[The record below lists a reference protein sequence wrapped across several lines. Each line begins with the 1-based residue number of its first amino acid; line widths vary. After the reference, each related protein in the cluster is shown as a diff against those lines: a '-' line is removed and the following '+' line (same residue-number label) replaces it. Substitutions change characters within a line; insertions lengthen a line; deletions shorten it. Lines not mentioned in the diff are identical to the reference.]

1 MVGATTASKTPSGKS
16 GAAASG
22 RRNTSTPA
30 RRIASTRATSR
41 KSTAAGAKTPSS
53 VGHNKQTDLTDF
65 FSSIAGSKG
74 ESGEILG
81 KGKRVCIG
89 PVSGTA
95 SLSEMSGL
103 KLAGNPNTAS
113 LLRVKTADTPV
124 NTDVMTPFMRAIA
137 AASTSSSA
145 HSVKAA
151 THTAASSSATAGVMT
166 PTKRKMLHSNSDDD
180 DCNALD
186 NSIRASIASR
196 SALLNSG
203 MPSTPKTPTSL
214 RAILAV
220 PPRTPKSPLPTKFT
234 FAPVLTARAPAI
246 PNHVARLPTHLQL
259 LSKFFSALESTLAF
273 HSTRDTPSTFHRIV
287 KPVENIC
294 NRTFQM
300 SHLAQILALLPGAYK
315 LVPVRVLVDTDTG
328 KKEDSVLIDMTVLD
342 LGQSKDLAGVV
353 AEEAVLEGK
362 NKTSENDSDVAVAS
376 KTPAVGDKEKPFA
389 ETLEKRK
396 VAFQEAC
403 REYVAAFHEDFLKT
417 LKESDRVDFEA
428 LQKKV
433 ALAGSNLSSS
443 VIPMPWHPHFDLES
457 IPEVLGVTLPTTRS
471 VAASEK
477 LEALS
482 RVSATP
488 ETTAT
493 ESLPTESISA
503 ATDAPSRPLEETPN
517 AGSSGTASDEPSS
530 AITNEAEPPKKLSR
544 AAALLERI
552 REKERK
558 RNESQLATPKYTPLE
573 MKRRAMISRL
583 PEVARSMMSYFAAAK
598 KGSLPMK
605 EVCEYVMT
613 GVRSFISYD
622 EAREHVILLSEI
634 CADWCTI
641 VKLQVGTVVKV
652 DVGVIDKIPQLQ
664 TKMKALLTAGSGGS
678 GSLVGG
684 GVVVGAAAD
693 KSNDLQAV
701 SDASVD
707 VRTVTRI

>member
-1 MVGATTASKTPSGKS
+1 MTATHWTTQSVLPLLLVQHC
-16 GAAASG
+16 
-22 RRNTSTPA
+22 STLECLQHQS
-30 RRIASTRATSR
+30 IHLEYE
-41 KSTAAGAKTPSS
+41 SS
-53 VGHNKQTDLTDF
+53 VLCHIQ
-65 FSSIAGSKG
+65 
-74 ESGEILG
+74 
-81 KGKRVCIG
+81 
-89 PVSGTA
+89 
-95 SLSEMSGL
+95 
-103 KLAGNPNTAS
+103 
-113 LLRVKTADTPV
+113 
-124 NTDVMTPFMRAIA
+124 
-137 AASTSSSA
+137 
-145 HSVKAA
+145 
-151 THTAASSSATAGVMT
+151 
-166 PTKRKMLHSNSDDD
+166 
-180 DCNALD
+180 
-186 NSIRASIASR
+186 
-196 SALLNSG
+196 
-203 MPSTPKTPTSL
+203 MPSTPHFFRTPTSL
-214 RAILAV
+214 RAILAF

-234 FAPVLTARAPAI
+234 FTPVLTARAPAI
-246 PNHVARLPTHLQL
+246 PNHVSRLPTHLQL

-328 KKEDSVLIDMTVLD
+328 KKEDSVLIDMTVVD
-342 LGQSKDLAGVV
+342 LGQSKDLSAVFT
-353 AEEAVLEGK
+353 EEAVLEGK
-362 NKTSENDSDVAVAS
+362 DKKSENDAAISTVP

-417 LKESDRVDFEA
+417 LKETDRVDFEA
-428 LQKKV
+428 SQKKV
-433 ALAGSNLSSS
+433 ALAASNLSSS
-443 VIPMPWHPHFDLES
+443 VFPMPWHPHFDLES

-482 RVSATP
+482 KVSGSS
-488 ETTAT
+488 ETIVT

-503 ATDAPSRPLEETPN
+503 ATAVLSPPSEATPN
-517 AGSSGTASDEPSS
+517 AESNGTASDEPSS
-530 AITNEAEPPKKLSR
+530 SPADAAEPPKKLSR

-613 GVRSFISYD
+613 GVRSFISYGD
-622 EAREHVILLSEI
+622 AFFQIRSEAS
-634 CADWCTI
+634 
-641 VKLQVGTVVKV
+641 
-652 DVGVIDKIPQLQ
+652 
-664 TKMKALLTAGSGGS
+664 
-678 GSLVGG
+678 
-684 GVVVGAAAD
+684 
-693 KSNDLQAV
+693 
-701 SDASVD
+701 
-707 VRTVTRI
+707 

>member
-89 PVSGTA
+89 PVSGSA
-95 SLSEMSGL
+95 SMSEMSGL
-103 KLAGNPNTAS
+103 KLAGSPNTAS

-124 NTDVMTPFMRAIA
+124 NTEVMTPFMRAIA
-137 AASTSSSA
+137 AASSSSA

-151 THTAASSSATAGVMT
+151 THTTASSSATAGVMT
-166 PTKRKMLHSNSDDD
+166 PTKRKILHSNSDDE

-220 PPRTPKSPLPTKFT
+220 PPRTPKSPIPTKFT

-342 LGQSKDLAGVV
+342 LGQSKDSAGVD
-353 AEEAVLEGK
+353 AEEAVLAGK
-362 NKTSENDSDVAVAS
+362 NKTRENDLDVAVAS
-376 KTPAVGDKEKPFA
+376 KSPAVGDKEKPFA

-482 RVSATP
+482 KVSGTP
-488 ETTAT
+488 ETTTT
-493 ESLPTESISA
+493 ESLPAESVSA
-503 ATDAPSRPLEETPN
+503 ATDALPRPLEATPN
-517 AGSSGTASDEPSS
+517 AASNDTASDEPSS
-530 AITNEAEPPKKLSR
+530 SIANEAEPPKKLSR

-684 GVVVGAAAD
+684 GVAVGAAAD
-693 KSNDLQAV
+693 KSDSQSV
-701 SDASVD
+701 SDASAD

>member
-1 MVGATTASKTPSGKS
+1 MVGATTASKTPSGRS
-16 GAAASG
+16 GSATSG

-30 RRIASTRATSR
+30 RRNASTRATSR

-53 VGHNKQTDLTDF
+53 IGHNKQTDLTDF
-65 FSSIAGSKG
+65 FSSIAGSKS

-89 PVSGTA
+89 PVSGSA
-95 SLSEMSGL
+95 STGSGL
-103 KLAGNPNTAS
+103 KLAGSPNTAS
-113 LLRVKTADTPV
+113 LLRVKTADTPM
-124 NTDVMTPFMRAIA
+124 NTEAMTPFMRAIA
-137 AASTSSSA
+137 AASVSSSA
-145 HSVKAA
+145 PPAKAAPAA
-151 THTAASSSATAGVMT
+151 THTTAPSSATPGVMT
-166 PTKRKMLHSNSDDD
+166 PSKRKVLHSNSDDD

-196 SALLNSG
+196 STLLNSG

-220 PPRTPKSPLPTKFT
+220 PPRTPKSPVPSTFT
-234 FAPVLTARAPAI
+234 FAPVLTVRAHAI
-246 PNHVARLPTHLQL
+246 PNHVSRLPTHLQL

-342 LGQSKDLAGVV
+342 LGQSKDLAAVV
-353 AEEAVLEGK
+353 EDAMKG
-362 NKTSENDSDVAVAS
+362 ENDSAVAAVS

-396 VAFQEAC
+396 LAFQEAC

-417 LKESDRVDFEA
+417 FKESERMDFEA
-428 LQKKV
+428 TQKKV
-433 ALAGSNLSSS
+433 ALAASNLSSS
-443 VIPMPWHPHFDLES
+443 VFPMPWHPRFDLES
-457 IPEVLGVTLPTTRS
+457 VPEVLGVILPTTRS
-471 VAASEK
+471 VAVLEK
-477 LEALS
+477 LEAQS
-482 RVSATP
+482 KVSGSS
-488 ETTAT
+488 ETTAS
-493 ESLPTESISA
+493 ESLPMESISA
-503 ATDAPSRPLEETPN
+503 ETAALPPPVETNPSEGN
-517 AGSSGTASDEPSS
+517 NGTASDEPTAPPTDS
-530 AITNEAEPPKKLSR
+530 AEPPKKLSR

-558 RNESQLATPKYTPLE
+558 RNESHLATPKYTPLE

-664 TKMKALLTAGSGGS
+664 TKMKALLTAGSSGS
-678 GSLVGG
+678 GGLVGA
-684 GVVVGAAAD
+684 GVAVGAAAD
-693 KSNDLQAV
+693 KRNDAESI
-701 SDASVD
+701 SDASAG
-707 VRTVTRI
+707 VRTVT